1 MKKLLLLTLI
11 ISNITFSQTFQW
23 GKRGGGNNSITTGGL
38 TVRAEEA
45 IKVVTDANNNIYTI
59 SRVTS
64 TGLDVDGNTRPFYD
78 SGSEFDFVV
87 SSFACDGSYRWSKT
101 LGGFGFEQ
109 MFMETDGQGNVYVGG
124 RFANCVNTTYLSQI
138 EGDVVI
144 SQNPQDCR
152 VLFLVKFD
160 TNGVM
165 QWFKRPQSAG
175 ITASQGL
182 GQTANL
188 GLQVDNLGNSYWLIA
203 VPPGSYE
210 NGAFISTETTSKFY
224 VFKYDATGNFVS
236 ATLMD
241 FNFSGAFIYN
251 LRFYR
256 NPQTGQYYFT
266 SNKTNSG
273 SATATL
279 GTTTVAGSFF
289 IASYDTNGQKLWH
302 QEDAAGTTGSNF
314 ESYDLAVD
322 NSNNIYFA
330 GKILGNNVI
339 TFMGFSVP
347 GIAELTTYIIKL
359 NPNGTSLLWSTYP
372 QNINGTYN
380 SCGLA
385 VNGSEI
391 GYTGM
396 CFGSSYTWG
405 TQTIFASNTNQGTEV
420 LFGRFNTATGDCL
433 GLVKIPGDNGYNDSG
448 SALAVDSSGDYIIGG
463 GFGHLLTVNGTTLIN
478 EGTQTDFFIAKYATS
493 TCSLGTNDFDKE
505 QGLHF
510 YPNPVNDILTV
521 EVKAE
526 ANYTLYN
533 LQGSIIKQ
541 GKLSPSNNT
550 IDCNVL
556 DSGCYMLQVTDNNN
570 QKQTVKVIKN

>member
-1 MKKLLLLTLI
+1 MKKILLLIFLI
-11 ISNITFSQTFQW
+11 TNLAFSQTFQW
-23 GKRGGGNNSITTGGL
+23 AKRGGGNNSITTGGL

-144 SQNPQDCR
+144 SQTPQDCR

-165 QWFKRPQSAG
+165 QWFKRPQSTG
-175 ITASQGL
+175 LTPSQAL
-182 GQTANL
+182 SQTANL

-224 VFKYDATGNFVS
+224 VFKYDASGNFVS

-241 FNFSGAFIYN
+241 FVLGGSFIQT

-256 NPQTGQYYFT
+256 NPQTGQYYLT
-266 SNKTNSG
+266 SNKSNSG
-273 SATATL
+273 SANATL
-279 GTTTVAGSFF
+279 GTSTIAGSFF
-289 IASYDTNGQKLWH
+289 IASFDANGQKLWH
-302 QEDAAGTTGSNF
+302 QEDAAGATGLNF

-322 NSNNIYFA
+322 
-330 GKILGNNVI
+330 
-339 TFMGFSVP
+339 T
-347 GIAELTTYIIKL
+347 
-359 NPNGTSLLWSTYP
+359 
-372 QNINGTYN
+372 
-380 SCGLA
+380 
-385 VNGSEI
+385 
-391 GYTGM
+391 
-396 CFGSSYTWG
+396 
-405 TQTIFASNTNQGTEV
+405 
-420 LFGRFNTATGDCL
+420 
-433 GLVKIPGDNGYNDSG
+433 
-448 SALAVDSSGDYIIGG
+448 
-463 GFGHLLTVNGTTLIN
+463 
-478 EGTQTDFFIAKYATS
+478 
-493 TCSLGTNDFDKE
+493 
-505 QGLHF
+505 
-510 YPNPVNDILTV
+510 
-521 EVKAE
+521 
-526 ANYTLYN
+526 
-533 LQGSIIKQ
+533 
-541 GKLSPSNNT
+541 
-550 IDCNVL
+550 
-556 DSGCYMLQVTDNNN
+556 
-570 QKQTVKVIKN
+570 